1 MNDLPD
7 FRTSPMGLCQSAP
20 MGIGSAPE
28 VLALA
33 VGAIASTASTYFTGW
48 RERKLKDET
57 QLEADR
63 LESAIFDGAS
73 EDEERE
79 DDHDRQRSQ
88 SQQRFAKLLV
98 QYYAHGLVQARRSF
112 SMSLT
117 YSALGGLVLITGV
130 GLAIFRAETTGD
142 MYASV
147 TASVAGLLISC
158 ISILFHRRA
167 DAALHHLEKQGEKLQ
182 QDMKAERD
190 AGHAVRLLEEVSE
203 PTLKAHLQAALV
215 LKFSA
220 AELPQLGDVLRPHS
234 PFPLPRTNGADP
246 QPRTERAN

>member
-1 MNDLPD
+1 ML
-7 FRTSPMGLCQSAP
+7 L
-20 MGIGSAPE
+20 GSLGGEAIA
-28 VLALA
+28 VL
-33 VGAIASTASTYFTGW
+33 VGAIASTLSPFFSHW
-48 RERKLKDET
+48 RERRLRDET
-57 QLEADR
+57 QEEADR
-63 LESAIFDGAS
+63 LESAIFFTADDGESDAKTVAPK
-73 EDEERE
+73 DP
-79 DDHDRQRSQ
+79 

-112 SMSLT
+112 SVSLT

-147 TASVAGLLISC
+147 TASVAGLLTSC

-167 DAALHHLEKQGEKLQ
+167 DAALKHLEKQGEKLQ

-190 AGHAVRLLEEVSE
+190 AGQAVRLLEEVDD
-203 PTLKAHLQAALV
+203 LALRAHLQAALI

-220 AELPQLGDVLRPHS
+220 AQLPELDSVLKWAAPLPQS
-234 PFPLPRTNGADP
+234 QTSNGAVPHQQPESPAP
-246 QPRTERAN
+246 QR

>member
-1 MNDLPD
+1 ML
-7 FRTSPMGLCQSAP
+7 L
-20 MGIGSAPE
+20 GSLGGEAIA
-28 VLALA
+28 VL
-33 VGAIASTASTYFTGW
+33 VGAIASTLSPFFSHW
-48 RERKLKDET
+48 RGRRLRDET
-57 QLEADR
+57 QEEADR
-63 LESAIFDGAS
+63 LESAIFFTADDGES
-73 EDEERE
+73 EARTVSPE
-79 DDHDRQRSQ
+79 DP

-112 SMSLT
+112 SVSLT

-147 TASVAGLLISC
+147 TASVAGLLTSC

-167 DAALHHLEKQGEKLQ
+167 DAALKHLEKQGEKLQ

-190 AGHAVRLLEEVSE
+190 AGQAVRLLEEVKG
-203 PTLKAHLQAALV
+203 TLKDHLQAALI

-220 AELPQLGDVLRPHS
+220 AQLPELDGVLKWAAASPQS
-234 PFPLPRTNGADP
+234 QTSNGAVPHQQPESPAP
-246 QPRTERAN
+246 QR

>member
-1 MNDLPD
+1 ML
-7 FRTSPMGLCQSAP
+7 L
-20 MGIGSAPE
+20 GSLGGEAIA
-28 VLALA
+28 VL
-33 VGAIASTASTYFTGW
+33 VGAIASTLSPFFSHW
-48 RERKLKDET
+48 RERRLRDET
-57 QLEADR
+57 QEEADR
-63 LESAIFDGAS
+63 LESAIFTITVDGESEAQTAS
-73 EDEERE
+73 PPKDP
-79 DDHDRQRSQ
+79 

-112 SMSLT
+112 SVSLT

-147 TASVAGLLISC
+147 TASVAGLLTSC

-167 DAALHHLEKQGEKLQ
+167 DAALKHLEKQGEKLQ

-190 AGHAVRLLEEVSE
+190 AGQAVRLLEEVDDVA
-203 PTLKAHLQAALV
+203 LRAHLQAALI

-220 AELPQLGDVLRPHS
+220 AQLPELDSVLKWAAPLPQRQAS
-234 PFPLPRTNGADP
+234 NGAVP
-246 QPRTERAN
+246 QQQPESPAPQR